1 MPDVRFPVT
10 CIKDVAVVAAP
21 EEIDATNA
29 EGLRAVLLE
38 AATGHQVTMVD
49 MTRTRFCD
57 SAGLHALIG
66 ARKRAL
72 GRDGTVVLVAP
83 GEAVLRILS
92 LTGVGHLIPSF
103 ATMAEAL
110 SYAAD
115 SV

>member
-1 MPDVRFPVT
+1 
-10 CIKDVAVVAAP
+10 VAVVATP

-29 EGLRAVLLE
+29 EGLRSALLE

-49 MTRTRFCD
+49 MSKTRFCD

-72 GRDGTVVLVAP
+72 GRDGAMILVAP
-83 GEAVLRILS
+83 GDAVLRILS
-92 LTGVGHLIPSF
+92 LTGVDHLIPSF
-103 ATMAEAL
+103 ATMTEAL
-110 SYAAD
+110 SYAAH